1 MNLSRRSRLLRK
13 MPPLVDSAPYNQSTM
28 ATFTPAPLADVGDE
42 LVAQISQNKLFL
54 ISIGYMYVLGEP

>member
-1 MNLSRRSRLLRK
+1 

-42 LVAQISQNKLFL
+42 LIAQISQNKLFL